1 MASDTELE
9 SDEGA
14 TFTAQY
20 HPNFTDG
27 LVQKPSNFI
36 ERTLFKEN
44 VCFDVYGAN
53 SLYNWEL
60 FYHAPLYIA
69 TRLSKNGQYEAAMRW
84 FHFIFDPTTDEE
96 SEIGQEETAR
106 FWKVLPFKT
115 TAAESLDSWFRELG
129 ASSGSENAI
138 IAEWRDNPFDP
149 HLVASNRPL
158 SYMKHTVVKYIENL
172 IDWGDSLF
180 RQFTRESVYEAQQ
193 LYVMASQIL
202 GPRPENIPRRGT
214 VSAESYL
221 TLETRWDDF
230 SNALVELEN
239 LFPYSS
245 DVNPVSGS
253 PGNSLLGLG
262 STLYF
267 CIPHNDKL
275 MSYWDTVAER
285 LFNIRH
291 CRDINGV
298 ERTLALFPPPIDPA
312 ALVKARSQGLSIGS
326 ILADLSSPPPI
337 YRFRYLI
344 QKANEFCSDLV
355 GLGSALLGALEK
367 KDSEALARLRASHE
381 TATRELITAVRERN
395 ILEARANLENIQKG
409 REMAKARAQHYLGML
424 GVDEFE
430 IPDAPS
436 LDTANLNADSQL
448 PADTAIAELL
458 PDVDTA
464 LEDAGGGLK
473 LIGKEI
479 EDLNKSEAAKWV
491 NAGATLVH
499 AIGAGLKLIP
509 QINGEGEPVGV
520 GVSGGFGGVQLG
532 GGADSLG
539 KLAEMVAGWLTAEA
553 AMASKVAGYIR
564 REQDWTL
571 QVNQA
576 AREIIEIDKQITAA
590 EIRVS
595 VAEKELEN
603 HLHSIEQAEE
613 VERFLEEKF
622 TNEELY
628 QWMKEQLSSV
638 FRQSYNLAYE
648 MAKKAEKAYHYERG
662 TDAASFI
669 EYGYWDNG
677 QKGLTSGEKLRL
689 ALRQMEKSFID
700 ENHRELEISK
710 PVSLALLDPLAL
722 VELRETGKC
731 YVSLPETLFDMD
743 FQGHYFRRIKS
754 VSLTIPCIV
763 GPNTSVSCS
772 LRLLSNTYRTNTAMN
787 SEGNYEHENDEGLL
801 IEDSRFRTQYVP
813 VTGIATST
821 GQVDRGLF
829 EFNFQ
834 DNRYLPFE
842 GAGAVSDWMIEL
854 TTESDLRQFDY
865 DTIAD
870 VILRVDYTAREAGG
884 LFKEKALDY
893 LDEFLANAAD
903 LSDQPLMN
911 MVSLTHN
918 HPTEWHRWLNP
929 QGDADQEM
937 VFTVGVAAFPFFTRH
952 RDIEVQ
958 KIDVFAK
965 CSGQVITICTWPM
978 KTRTALL
985 PSPTR

>member
-1 MASDTELE
+1 
-9 SDEGA
+9 
-14 TFTAQY
+14 
-20 HPNFTDG
+20 
-27 LVQKPSNFI
+27 
-36 ERTLFKEN
+36 
-44 VCFDVYGAN
+44 
-53 SLYNWEL
+53 
-60 FYHAPLYIA
+60 
-69 TRLSKNGQYEAAMRW
+69 
-84 FHFIFDPTTDEE
+84 
-96 SEIGQEETAR
+96 
-106 FWKVLPFKT
+106 
-115 TAAESLDSWFRELG
+115 
-129 ASSGSENAI
+129 
-138 IAEWRDNPFDP
+138 
-149 HLVASNRPL
+149 
-158 SYMKHTVVKYIENL
+158 
-172 IDWGDSLF
+172 
-180 RQFTRESVYEAQQ
+180 
-193 LYVMASQIL
+193 MASQIL

-436 LDTANLNADSQL
+436 LDTANLNVDSQL

-532 GGADSLG
+532 GGADSL
-539 KLAEMVAGWLTAEA
+539 VSW
-553 AMASKVAGYIR
+553 R
-564 REQDWTL
+564 RW
-571 QVNQA
+571 
-576 AREIIEIDKQITAA
+576 
-590 EIRVS
+590 
-595 VAEKELEN
+595 
-603 HLHSIEQAEE
+603 
-613 VERFLEEKF
+613 
-622 TNEELY
+622 
-628 QWMKEQLSSV
+628 
-638 FRQSYNLAYE
+638 
-648 MAKKAEKAYHYERG
+648 
-662 TDAASFI
+662 
-669 EYGYWDNG
+669 
-677 QKGLTSGEKLRL
+677 
-689 ALRQMEKSFID
+689 
-700 ENHRELEISK
+700 
-710 PVSLALLDPLAL
+710 
-722 VELRETGKC
+722 
-731 YVSLPETLFDMD
+731 
-743 FQGHYFRRIKS
+743 
-754 VSLTIPCIV
+754 
-763 GPNTSVSCS
+763 
-772 LRLLSNTYRTNTAMN
+772 
-787 SEGNYEHENDEGLL
+787 
-801 IEDSRFRTQYVP
+801 
-813 VTGIATST
+813 
-821 GQVDRGLF
+821 
-829 EFNFQ
+829 
-834 DNRYLPFE
+834 
-842 GAGAVSDWMIEL
+842 
-854 TTESDLRQFDY
+854 
-865 DTIAD
+865 
-870 VILRVDYTAREAGG
+870 
-884 LFKEKALDY
+884 
-893 LDEFLANAAD
+893 
-903 LSDQPLMN
+903 
-911 MVSLTHN
+911 
-918 HPTEWHRWLNP
+918 
-929 QGDADQEM
+929 
-937 VFTVGVAAFPFFTRH
+937 
-952 RDIEVQ
+952 
-958 KIDVFAK
+958 
-965 CSGQVITICTWPM
+965 
-978 KTRTALL
+978 
-985 PSPTR
+985 